1 MILLEKLV
9 ALVLDEHKLHWVKHW
24 LDTQV
29 QSVFMNGVKSGWQL
43 VTNDVPQ
50 RSILRPILFN
60 VFIRDTDEGIECTLS
75 KFEKLGETVDVF
87 EGKKALQKDLD
98 SLDQLSVSS

>member
-29 QSVFMNGVKSGWQL
+29 QTVFMNGVKSGWQL
-43 VTNDVPQ
+43 VTNDVSQ
-50 RSILRPILFN
+50 RTVLGRILFH
-60 VFIRDTDEGIECTLS
+60 VFISDIDEGIEYTLS
-75 KFEKLGETVDVF
+75 KFEKLDETVDIF
-87 EGKKALQKDLD
+87 EGRKALSRKIWIA
-98 SLDQLSVSS
+98 